1 MLWEEMFNTVIRSAF
16 LENMVLAYFLGM
28 CSYLA
33 ISRQLPAAVGLGLAV
48 IFVETITVPLNW
60 ALKKYFLDPGAMA
73 WISPAF
79 ANVDVSFL
87 SFLVYIATIAWAVQV
102 VELVIERF
110 FPALYNALGIFLP
123 LITVNCAILGAS
135 LFMDQRDYTFGEAVA
150 FGFGAGLGWFL
161 AIVLLAAIR
170 EKIRYSNVVAPLR
183 GLGMAFILTAL
194 LGIAFM
200 AFAGI
205 QI

>member
-1 MLWEEMFNTVIRSAF
+1 MQEAINIIIRSAF

-33 ISRQLPAAVGLGLAV
+33 ISRQLSAAFGLGLAV
-48 IFVETITVPLNW
+48 ITVETVTVPLNW
-60 ALKKYFLDPGAMA
+60 AIKKYFLDPGAMA
-73 WISPAF
+73 WLGEPF
-79 ANVDVSFL
+79 KNVDISFL

-102 VELVIERF
+102 VELIVERF

-170 EKIRYSNVVAPLR
+170 YKIKYSNVVAPLR

-200 AFAGI
+200 GFAGI